1 MSAHGR
7 TDVQRGA
14 GEEED
19 MKHSDD
25 PEHIAECGSCRQ
37 RFTANV
43 LPFDAARRREGALKF
58 AAAAARLESERGE
71 TAHIAAQHL
80 RETPQADWP
89 GLAESKA
96 LRNNAALE
104 QLSDLVRK
112 RLERSPAEALAIANL
127 AAAIAETIPAST
139 YPPLVTAQIRST
151 ALRDRANALRYL
163 GRLNEAFDAIETAE
177 SRLAAFPA
185 AVHDRAIIWLVKA
198 MILAQL
204 DHFSDAEQM
213 INAASAI
220 FADLNDSSRVLQAG
234 VVHGNLLGR
243 QQRYAEAQNL
253 FRGLLDVAVATRD
266 VETEAR
272 LHNNL
277 GYCYVNL
284 DDYAKANIHFS
295 ESIAKFTDLGLGAEI
310 ARTGRGAGVV
320 LISKGQFDLGCDR
333 LREARTAFA
342 KLQMPEEAGL
352 CALRLIEAM
361 VERGHTGEARR
372 LAATVI
378 DEFTAAGLDPR
389 AIEAVARLRKSLDAD
404 GATPETVRT
413 VHAFVESL
421 ALHETR
427 AS

>member
-25 PEHIAECGSCRQ
+25 LEHIAECASCRR

-71 TAHIAAQHL
+71 TTDVAARHL

-104 QLSDLVRK
+104 QLSELVRK

-139 YPPLVTAQIRST
+139 YPPLVNAQIRST

-163 GRLNEAFDAIETAE
+163 GRLHEAYDAIETAE

-185 AVHDRAIIWLVKA
+185 AVHDRAIIWFVKA

-204 DHFSDAEQM
+204 DHFSEAEQM
-213 INAASAI
+213 INAASVI
-220 FADLNDSSRVLQAG
+220 FADLNDSARFLQAG

-243 QQRYAEAQNL
+243 QQRYAEAQKL
-253 FRGLLDVAVATRD
+253 FAGLLTVAVTSRD
-266 VETEAR
+266 LEAEAR
-272 LHNNL
+272 LHSNL
-277 GYCYVNL
+277 GYCCVNL
-284 DDYAKANIHFS
+284 DDYTNANIHFS
-295 ESIAKFTDLGLGAEI
+295 EAIAKFTDLGFRAET

-320 LISKGQFDLGCDR
+320 LIRKGQFELGCDR
-333 LREARTAFA
+333 LRQARTEFA
-342 KLQMPEEAGL
+342 KLEMPEEAGL

-361 VERGHTGEARR
+361 VERGQTAEARR

-378 DEFTAAGLDPR
+378 DEFTAAALDPR
-389 AIEAVARLRKSLDAD
+389 AIEAIARLHKSIDAD
-404 GATPETVRT
+404 GVTAETVRT
-413 VHAFVESL
+413 VHAFIESL
-421 ALHETR
+421 AVHETR

>member
-1 MSAHGR
+1 
-7 TDVQRGA
+7 
-14 GEEED
+14 

-25 PEHIAECGSCRQ
+25 LEHIAECASCRQ

-71 TAHIAAQHL
+71 TADVAARHL

-127 AAAIAETIPAST
+127 AAAIAETIPAGT
-139 YPPLVTAQIRST
+139 YPPLVIAQIRST

-163 GRLNEAFDAIETAE
+163 GRLNEAYDAIETAE

-198 MILAQL
+198 MILAEL
-204 DHFSDAEQM
+204 DHFGEAEQM
-213 INAASAI
+213 INSASVI
-220 FADLNDSSRVLQAG
+220 FADLNDSSRFLQAG
-234 VVHGNLLGR
+234 LVHGNLLGG
-243 QQRYAEAQNL
+243 QKRYAEAENV
-253 FRGLLDVAVATRD
+253 FRDLLNVAVTSGD

-277 GYCYVNL
+277 GFCYVNL
-284 DDYAKANIHFS
+284 DEYKKANIHFS
-295 ESIAKFTDLGLGAEI
+295 ESIAKFTDLGFGAEI

-320 LISKGQFDLGCDR
+320 LIKKGQFELGCDR
-333 LREARTAFA
+333 LRQVRTSFI
-342 KLQMPEEAGL
+342 KLHMPEEAGL

-361 VERGHTGEARR
+361 VERGQSEEARS

-378 DEFTAAGLDPR
+378 DEFTAAALDPR
-389 AIEAVARLRKSLDAD
+389 AIEAVVRLRKSLDAD
-404 GATPETVRT
+404 GATAETVRT
-413 VHAFVESL
+413 AHAIVESL
-421 ALHETR
+421 AVHETA